1 MITPE
6 SIFIVC
12 SEEMIFLKHL
22 KIKSFYRMPKI
33 IQKPGKLGPGV
44 QNHENGAQKT
54 AKPKQLIW
62 YLDNDI

>member
-1 MITPE
+1 
-6 SIFIVC
+6 
-12 SEEMIFLKHL
+12 MIFLKHL